1 MRQKRQLSLLASMSV
16 SRRGVPLFR
25 SAPSRG
31 RNRHSGDALK
41 ATTIVACLD
50 VGVQEGFFFG
60 SALSRGRNR
69 HLGHASKATTI
80 AACLGAASVLVSEM
94 RTAPR
99 KCNNRPLIATSA
111 DPCPDTRHSKANIWL
126 SHTPVTAVGFFDAR
140 ALALTADPC
149 KKQGFV
155 RMQHPCFCFISE
167 TVGLKS

>member
-1 MRQKRQLSLLASMSV
+1 MSV
-16 SRRGVPLFR
+16 SRRVFFWFSTVPGPLSPLR
-25 SAPSRG
+25 PCVKSDNYR
-31 RNRHSGDALK
+31 
-41 ATTIVACLD
+41 CLPRCRCP
-50 VGVQEGFFFG
+50 GGFFFG

-69 HLGHASKATTI
+69 HLGHVSKATTI